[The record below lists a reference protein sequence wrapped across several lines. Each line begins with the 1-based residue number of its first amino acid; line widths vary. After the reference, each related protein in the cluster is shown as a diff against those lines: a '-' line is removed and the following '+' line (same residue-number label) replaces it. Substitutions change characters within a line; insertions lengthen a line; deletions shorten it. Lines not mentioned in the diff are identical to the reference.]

1 MKKLFAILVLI
12 VFLFNTGGYYIF
24 FWGLHFN
31 ATAKLT
37 QKLNQGDYSSEETY
51 EFKIP
56 LTVPYP
62 IYGGGFDRAYGD
74 FEHEGEFYSLVK
86 QKLEHD
92 TLFIVCIK
100 NKKKQQLSKAFT
112 EYANV
117 SNDTGNTASKA
128 GNELL
133 SKLMKD
139 FNGSD
144 LLEVIQGEGWS
155 RKTTF
160 SRIVEAPID
169 MDGEVLSPPPNFLF
183 S

>member
-1 MKKLFAILVLI
+1 MLI
-12 VFLFNTGGYYIF
+12 VFLFNTGGYYIV

-31 ATAKLT
+31 AKAALS
-37 QKLNQGDYSSEETY
+37 QKLDLGDYSADETY

-86 QKLEHD
+86 QKLEND
-92 TLFIVCIK
+92 TLYIICIQD
-100 NKKKQQLSKAFT
+100 KKKQHLAKAFN

-117 SNDTGNTASKA
+117 SNDTGNTTSKA

-133 SKLMKD
+133 SKLIKD

-155 RKTTF
+155 LRTIF
-160 SRIVEAPID
+160 SGTVEATID
-169 MDGEVLSPPPNFLF
+169 MDLEVLSPPPNFLF